1 MFTQSKLL
9 AGVIGVVFMAA
20 YTFGVYQG
28 GYQKGLA
35 ESEITIANYEKEILK
50 LEAEKKKA
58 QEKTSI
64 KIETKYIETVKTVKE
79 KEKVYVD
86 RATNDVV
93 STGELS
99 AGWVY
104 VHDAAARGVHAE
116 AAPASDGTP
125 SGIEDNQALAIV
137 TENYSI
143 CRTDQERLR
152 SLQEWISKS
161 NEEINSE

>member
-1 MFTQSKLL
+1 
-9 AGVIGVVFMAA
+9 MAT

-35 ESEITIANYEKEILK
+35 ESEITIANYEKEVLK

-116 AAPASDGTP
+116 AAPASDGET
-125 SGIEDNQALAIV
+125 SGVEDNQALAIV

-152 SLQEWISKS
+152 SLQKWVIESSLNVQQTK
-161 NEEINSE
+161 

>member
-1 MFTQSKLL
+1 MFTVPKLWV
-9 AGVIGVVFMAA
+9 GVIGAVFMAA
-20 YTFGVYQG
+20 YTYGVYQG
-28 GYQKGLA
+28 GYNKGLA
-35 ESEITIANYEKEILK
+35 ESEIAIANYENEVVK
-50 LEAEKKKA
+50 LEAELQKA
-58 QEKTSI
+58 QEKVSV

-104 VHDAAARGVHAE
+104 VHDKAAQGVHAE

-125 SGIEDNQALAIV
+125 SGVEDNQALAV
-137 TENYSI
+137 VVENYSI

-152 SLQEWISKS
+152 SLQEWVTKTAE
-161 NEEINSE
+161 NINSE